1 MVPEPASSTSSAV
14 GSPVHDYKVRLL
26 RYCWLQ
32 MDSYGQYIC
41 INYSTVLCKR
51 GIFFTQHCCSPC
63 KKVVGHI
70 LAATVVTGGDGKIH
84 ALIKMLVDHLPRSH
98 PIVPIIRSTHV
109 FETPTSNPRPGVM
122 LFYLLWQQMHNL
134 SRFITSHWSS
144 SSTTLLMASFIF
156 QPPL

>member
-1 MVPEPASSTSSAV
+1 MFVFTA
-14 GSPVHDYKVRLL
+14 LL
-26 RYCWLQ
+26 LATDGFLWTIHLH
-32 MDSYGQYIC
+32 
-41 INYSTVLCKR
+41 NNSTVLCKR
-51 GIFFTQHCCSPC
+51 GFLFTKHCCSPC

-98 PIVPIIRSTHV
+98 PIGPIIRSTHV

-122 LFYLLWQQMHNL
+122 LFYLLWQQMRNL

-144 SSTTLLMASFIF
+144 SSTHLLMASFIL